1 VKEAAMAVGFST
13 AVLMLG
19 LIGTPTQLGGVG
31 EVGRIGSLRAAVMTM
46 RLDVD
51 QMGPRRPRASLD
63 LAAIGFQRSP
73 QTTRRDPLGDGV
85 KKGAWIGGL
94 TGLGTI
100 LLLSTQCDGGCDDP
114 SIGVALPA
122 ATALGAGVG
131 ALIGLVADA
140 VK

>member
-1 VKEAAMAVGFST
+1 MAVAFST

-19 LIGTPTQLGGVG
+19 LMGTPSQVRGAGDVLP
-31 EVGRIGSLRAAVMTM
+31 IGSLRAAATTM

-51 QMGPRRPRASLD
+51 PMGPRRPRASLD
-63 LAAIGFQRSP
+63 PAAIGFERSS
-73 QTTRRDPLGDGV
+73 QTTRRDPVGDGAR
-85 KKGAWIGGL
+85 KGAWIGGL

-100 LLLSTQCDGGCDDP
+100 ALLTTQCDGGCDDP

-140 VK
+140 VR